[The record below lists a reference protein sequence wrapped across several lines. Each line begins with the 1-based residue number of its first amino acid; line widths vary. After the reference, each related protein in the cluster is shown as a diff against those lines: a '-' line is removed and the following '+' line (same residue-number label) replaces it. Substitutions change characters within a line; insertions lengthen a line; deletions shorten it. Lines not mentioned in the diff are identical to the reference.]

1 VRTVLEAS
9 ADAVAAA
16 RHLLQTYGSEYAFG
30 PSVPISY
37 WQNFVVRARGA
48 GVRVGAAERAAADG
62 C

>member
-9 ADAVAAA
+9 AADAVAA

-37 WQNFVVRARGA
+37 WQNYVVRARG
-48 GVRVGAAERAAADG
+48 G
-62 C
+62 